1 MVLRLILG
9 GVAAAA
15 LGPLA
20 APAAALTPTL
30 DPLAP
35 CYVAAQPDQRERVDV
50 NGHGFA
56 PYAFVD
62 VYIDDVLQP
71 VPLGSAP
78 PQADVNGDVTGSV
91 SAPFI
96 PLGVHR
102 FTLRLTQHD
111 NAQNTATATS
121 RVAAL
126 TVEQRPARASTR
138 RRVRFSGR
146 GFTTPGVVYAHYLFA
161 GHSHKTVRISR
172 TRGACG
178 EFSRRMRQF
187 PFKHSPKVGTWTI
200 QFDQMRHYSPAQE
213 NVAVRLTVKVHR
225 TIKKPRR

>member
-1 MVLRLILG
+1 MALRLILG
-9 GVAAAA
+9 GAVAAA

-20 APAAALTPTL
+20 APAAALTPVL

-50 NGHGFA
+50 SAHGFT
-56 PYAFVD
+56 PYAYID
-62 VYIDDVLQP
+62 VYVDDVLQA
-71 VPLGSAP
+71 VPPGSAP
-78 PQADVNGDVTGSV
+78 PQADVNGDVKGSV

-96 PLGVHR
+96 PIGVHR

-111 NAQNTATATS
+111 APANSVTATS

-138 RRVRFSGR
+138 SRVRFSGR

-178 EFSRRMRQF
+178 QFSRKMRQF

-200 QFDQMRHYSPAQE
+200 QFDQQRHFSAKAA
-213 NVAVRLTVKVHR
+213 VLVRLTIKVNR
-225 TIKKPRR
+225 TIKPKR

>member
-1 MVLRLILG
+1 MVLRSILG

-15 LGPLA
+15 ALGYLA
-20 APAAALTPTL
+20 APAAALTPVL

-56 PYAFVD
+56 PYAFID
-62 VYIDDVLQP
+62 VYVDDVLQS
-71 VPLGSAP
+71 VPPGTAP
-78 PQADVNGDVTGSV
+78 PQADVNGDIKGSV

-96 PLGVHR
+96 PIGVHR

-111 NAQNTATATS
+111 APQNTVTATS

-126 TVEQRPARASTR
+126 TVAQHPARASTR
-138 RRVRFSGR
+138 SRVRFSGR
-146 GFTTPGVVYAHYLFA
+146 GFTTPGVVYAHYLYA

-172 TRGACG
+172 THGACG
-178 EFSRRMRQF
+178 QFSRKMRQF

-200 QFDQMRHYSPAQE
+200 QFDQTRHYDPANE
-213 NVAVRLTVKVHR
+213 NVAVRLTIKVHR
-225 TIKKPRR
+225 TIKPRR